1 MRKLMQDIGRYY
13 NEMNRYSI
21 WVLGITMVIGLILLV
36 GAVVIPHTALPA
48 TNPALALDL
57 IDQCRE
63 AGFGVL
69 TVGLLLSF
77 VGDVIVKYDHIE
89 L

>member
-1 MRKLMQDIGRYY
+1 MRKLIQDIGRYY

-21 WVLGITMVIGLILLV
+21 WVLGITMVIGLLLLV
-36 GAVVIPHTALPA
+36 GAVAIPHTALPA
-48 TNPALALDL
+48 TDPVLALDL

-69 TVGLLLSF
+69 TVGFLLSF
-77 VGDVIVKYDHIE
+77 VGDVVVKHDHIE

>member
-36 GAVVIPHTALPA
+36 GAVVIPHTALTA
-48 TNPALALDL
+48 TNPVLALDL

>member
-1 MRKLMQDIGRYY
+1 MRKLIQDIGRYY

-21 WVLGITMVIGLILLV
+21 WVLGITMVIGLLLLV
-36 GAVVIPHTALPA
+36 SAVAIPHTALPA
-48 TNPALALDL
+48 TNPVLALDL

-69 TVGLLLSF
+69 TVGFLLSF
-77 VGDVIVKYDHIE
+77 VGDVVVKHDHIE

>member
-1 MRKLMQDIGRYY
+1 MRKLIQDIGRYY

-36 GAVVIPHTALPA
+36 GAVAIPHTALPA
-48 TNPALALDL
+48 IDPVFALDL

-77 VGDVIVKYDHIE
+77 VGAVVVKYDHIE